1 MSQTSALS
9 PAIRSTREEY
19 FILKIQF
26 EFCEFNEKTIYKVAS
41 ICW

>member
-1 MSQTSALS
+1 MSHTSELS
-9 PAIRSTREEY
+9 PAMRSTREEC

-26 EFCEFNEKTIYKVAS
+26 EFCEFNEKTMHNIAS